1 MSLQVRRR
9 LGLADI
15 ITLFNV
21 VIGTVAMAVAVLGE
35 VQLVAQL
42 ILLAAVADGLD
53 GIVAR
58 FRGGTEVGPFL
69 DSIADIVSFGTTPAL
84 FVFVAV
90 REEWGPLSESPELFA
105 LAAAVA
111 SMFVVFSV
119 LRTALYTVFVGENE
133 TRPGIQNTLGGTI
146 LAAGYLAGITMVP
159 VLLAATAVLSMLM
172 VAPFPYPKLLNR
184 DAFAMS
190 IIQFGAILVPTV
202 ANRLF
207 PRLLLVAALAYLLL
221 APRYYWGEK

>member
-84 FVFVAV
+84 FVFVGV